1 MKMTKSFN
9 MREEILIKELFRTIY
24 LYRKAKQDF
33 NYIKMSGY
41 TKAQIEAALS
51 VKYTYI
57 PSLMQELRDSLKDS
71 SIIFLSTKDEYFLV
85 NDQEIIYS
93 MPIEK
98 LNKEL
103 GAFQD
108 L

>member
-9 MREEILIKELFRTIY
+9 KGEEILIKKLFHTIY
-24 LYRKAKQDF
+24 LYGKIKQDF
-33 NYIKMSGY
+33 YRFEMSDC
-41 TKAQIEAALS
+41 TKAQIEAALD

-71 SIIFLSTKDEYFLV
+71 SIVFLSTKDEYFLV

-93 MPIEK
+93 MPIEE

-103 GAFQD
+103 G
-108 L
+108 